1 MTHGKRLIAVLLSI
15 GLFGL
20 TQTAQADGQESL
32 DRQLNRLMNN
42 TTKDL
47 KERANEMS
55 RILREQ
61 LESMMDKDGN
71 IVIEGPWPWQKKVQP
86 QEPNFSPPE
95 EPFGGIEA

>member
-1 MTHGKRLIAVLLSI
+1 MTHGKRVIAAFLVL
-15 GLFGL
+15 GLFGF
-20 TQTAQADGQESL
+20 TQAAKADGQESL

-61 LESMMDKDGN
+61 LESMMDENGN

-86 QEPNFSPPE
+86 QEPNFSPPD

>member
-20 TQTAQADGQESL
+20 TQTARADGQESL

>member
-1 MTHGKRLIAVLLSI
+1 MTRGKGVIAALLVLGLS
-15 GLFGL
+15 GF
-20 TQTAQADGQESL
+20 AQAAMADEQESL

-55 RILREQ
+55 RILRQQ
-61 LESMMDKDGN
+61 LESMMDEDGD

>member
-20 TQTAQADGQESL
+20 TQAAQADGQESL

-55 RILREQ
+55 RILRQQ
-61 LESMMDKDGN
+61 LESMMDGNGN

-86 QEPNFSPPE
+86 QEPNFSQPE